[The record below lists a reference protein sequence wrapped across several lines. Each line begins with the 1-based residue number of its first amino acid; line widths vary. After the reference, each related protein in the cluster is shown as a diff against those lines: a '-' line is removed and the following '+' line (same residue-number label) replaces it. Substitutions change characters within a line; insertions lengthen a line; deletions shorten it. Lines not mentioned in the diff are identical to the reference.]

1 MEGNMGIFSKSSFQQ
16 ENRETVTTFLI
27 FKKLFHIMF
36 IVKLFALFCTL
47 FSFAFANKGYENRL
61 TADSGDATKFRSDG
75 VIIKNP
81 SVNETVKSYGWTEF
95 KQCDSRWANDQLGT
109 CSETVCSAGCAMSS
123 VAMILNT
130 KGTGHDPGS
139 LNSWLKS
146 NGGYASGCNIIWASV
161 DAFGVTSFQG
171 IETADESA
179 ICNGLS
185 QGHGIVA
192 NVHNGGHWVLL
203 TACAGNGVF
212 YVNDPGYSTTT
223 YTMADIVQEA
233 VYH

>member
-1 MEGNMGIFSKSSFQQ
+1 MQSISIRF
-16 ENRETVTTFLI
+16 
-27 FKKLFHIMF
+27 
-36 IVKLFALFCTL
+36 FALLGFL
-47 FSFAFANKGYENRL
+47 MAFVSADFNSWKNRK
-61 TADSGDATKFRSDG
+61 TADSGDATRFKSDG
-75 VIIKNP
+75 IIYKAP
-81 SVNETVKSYGWTEF
+81 SNETVKSYGWAEY
-95 KQCDSRWANDQLGT
+95 KQCDSRWANNQLGT
-109 CSETVCSAGCAMSS
+109 CSETICSAGCAMTS
-123 VAMILNT
+123 VAMILQT
-130 KGTGHDPGS
+130 KGAGQDPAS

-146 NGGYASGCNIIWASV
+146 NGGYASGCNIVWASV

-171 IETADESA
+171 IEHADESA
-179 ICNGLS
+179 ICNGLA

>member
-1 MEGNMGIFSKSSFQQ
+1 MG
-16 ENRETVTTFLI
+16 VL
-27 FKKLFHIMF
+27 LA
-36 IVKLFALFCTL
+36 V
-47 FSFAFANKGYENRL
+47 AFADMKSWTNRL
-61 TADSGDATKFRSDG
+61 TADSGDATKFSSDG
-75 VIIKNP
+75 IIIKA
-81 SVNETVKSYGWTEF
+81 SNETVKSYGWTEY
-95 KQCDSRWANDQLGT
+95 KQCDSRWANDQLGY
-109 CSETVCSAGCAMSS
+109 CSETICSAGCAMTS
-123 VAMILNT
+123 VAMILQT
-130 KGTGHDPGS
+130 KGASNDPHT

-161 DAFGVTSFQG
+161 DAFGVTAFQG
-171 IETADESA
+171 IEQASESA

-185 QGHGIVA
+185 EGHGIVA

-223 YTMADIVQEA
+223 YTMGDIVQEA